1 MGIHSKARL
10 LAGALRVM
18 DTMSCDRL
26 PYQTDV
32 NERTI
37 VVLPDVFSPAYFTDT
52 AFFASKL
59 PCIVEQRSFLEI
71 GVGTGAIALE
81 VRLNMAKR
89 VTGTDVN
96 PMAVLN
102 TKMNF
107 HRYHRRMSAR
117 EGDVFSPLR
126 RNEKFDV
133 IFWNHPY
140 HNVPHKPGS
149 MLQRSGLD
157 KGYVSLE
164 KYFRGAKAHL
174 APGGELL
181 LGTSNIA
188 RLKDIFALGKK
199 YGYSRKL
206 LVKERALFAHRS
218 KQEIDLRIYSFAPL

>member
-1 MGIHSKARL
+1 MRIHSKTRL

-18 DTMSCDRL
+18 DTMSCDRI
-26 PYQTDV
+26 PYETDV
-32 NERTI
+32 NGRTI

-52 AFFASKL
+52 AFFALRL
-59 PCIVEQRSFLEI
+59 PRIVEQRSFLEI

-96 PMAVLN
+96 PTAVLN

-107 HRYHRRMSAR
+107 RRYHRCISVR

-126 RNEKFDV
+126 RDEKFDV

-140 HNVPHKPGS
+140 HNVPHKPQS
-149 MLQRSGLD
+149 LLQRSGLD
-157 KGYVSLE
+157 RKYAGLE

-188 RLKDIFALGKK
+188 RLRDIYGLGEK

-206 LVKERALFAHRS
+206 LVRERALFAHRS
-218 KQEIDLRIYSFAPL
+218 KQEIDLRIYSFKPL